1 MANEDI
7 KERIRDLEN
16 QRNRLIEGQNDY
28 GIDRISEEIED
39 LEDELEK
46 LGG

>member
-16 QRNRLIEGQNDY
+16 QRKKLVEGLNDY
-28 GIDRISEEIED
+28 GIDRISEEIEN